1 MTGAKPYKI
10 DIFNKMSVC
19 QSVKGNLLI
28 EKNKIKKPQI
38 FFKKVYI

>member
-28 EKNKIKKPQI
+28 EKIKLKNHK
-38 FFKKVYI
+38 FF